1 MGTLQAEESGFAPIY
16 DEMLGLAYMDAFPG
30 QAQQWGDRG
39 TTGGGGTTDAGNTLA
54 PGGVDAV
61 DVLAA
66 GSAGDLSETETLYDS
81 PPNAPGGTGQR
92 LEGTR
97 LQTRPAGA
105 RGGAPSDNVY
115 MDSNGTR
122 FTQATVDAIEA
133 NIPPGWSEYNPGAV
147 WGVLGYIDFA
157 ARQGWVFD
165 EDGKAAPAVAAE
177 RPAAV
182 HPSRR

>member
-1 MGTLQAEESGFAPIY
+1 TNKVLRAIKDRIGSNENVMGGGMTPGNILWALGTLQDEDPEFGPIY
-16 DEMLGLAYMDAFPG
+16 EDMLARAYADTFPG
-30 QAQQWGDRG
+30 EAPWG
-39 TTGGGGTTDAGNTLA
+39 TGSAGGTTAAGDTLA

-66 GSAGDLSETETLYDS
+66 GSAGDLSETEMLYDS

-147 WGVLGYIDFA
+147 WGVLGY
-157 ARQGWVFD
+157 
-165 EDGKAAPAVAAE
+165 
-177 RPAAV
+177 
-182 HPSRR
+182 